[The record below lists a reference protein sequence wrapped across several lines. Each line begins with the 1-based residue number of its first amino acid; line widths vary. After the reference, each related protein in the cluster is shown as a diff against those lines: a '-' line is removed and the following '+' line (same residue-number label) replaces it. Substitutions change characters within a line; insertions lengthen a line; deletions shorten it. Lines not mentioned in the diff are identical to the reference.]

1 MPKPFTAKMVEKIAP
16 DPKGR
21 REIPD
26 GLLPGLYLVVQP
38 SGAKSWAI
46 RYRANGRP
54 RKFTLGSFPK
64 IELGEARDLAREH
77 MRAISKGADPAAEKR
92 AAKAAQAAPD
102 LPTTMGDLCDLYVKR
117 HLKKNVRRWQAAER
131 EIERHIRPRLGD
143 KPLAE
148 LKRAH
153 IRQLLAEIVEV
164 YPVQANRTLSRIRAI
179 MNWALGEDLIEADPT
194 AGIKRPTK
202 ETPADRILSDD
213 ELRAVWTATDRLGH
227 PAQPFMRILMLT
239 GQRRD
244 DVRLMHWDEINLPER
259 TWIIPANRYKARRPH
274 LVPLTEQAAAILEV
288 MPFREAG
295 GYVFSTDGGGRPYSN
310 VQKPK
315 AAIDKASK
323 VTGWTLHDVRRTVRT
338 GLSRLGVRPD
348 IAERVIGH
356 AVGGR
361 LGQTYDV
368 YEYVDEKRR
377 ALEAWAAH
385 LARVVEGREA
395 AADGNVVRLAAAQ

>member
-1 MPKPFTAKMVEKIAP
+1 
-16 DPKGR
+16 
-21 REIPD
+21 
-26 GLLPGLYLVVQP
+26 
-38 SGAKSWAI
+38 
-46 RYRANGRP
+46 
-54 RKFTLGSFPK
+54 
-64 IELGEARDLAREH
+64 
-77 MRAISKGADPAAEKR
+77 
-92 AAKAAQAAPD
+92 
-102 LPTTMGDLCDLYVKR
+102 
-117 HLKKNVRRWQAAER
+117 
-131 EIERHIRPRLGD
+131 
-143 KPLAE
+143 
-148 LKRAH
+148 
-153 IRQLLAEIVEV
+153 
-164 YPVQANRTLSRIRAI
+164 
-179 MNWALGEDLIEADPT
+179 
-194 AGIKRPTK
+194 
-202 ETPADRILSDD
+202 
-213 ELRAVWTATDRLGH
+213 
-227 PAQPFMRILMLT
+227 MLT

-395 AADGNVVRLAAAQ
+395 AADGNVLRLAAAQ